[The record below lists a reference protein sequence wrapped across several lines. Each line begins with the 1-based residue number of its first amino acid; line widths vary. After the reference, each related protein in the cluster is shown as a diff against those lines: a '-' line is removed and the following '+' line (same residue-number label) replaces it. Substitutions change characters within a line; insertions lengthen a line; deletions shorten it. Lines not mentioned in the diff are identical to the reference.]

1 MHPDEY
7 HATVA
12 PPLERKDP
20 QMVPETAVATEPD
33 RIFVLPHRDRSGLR
47 ARLTDH
53 VLPQDRPIENELR
66 TVMLEREREGLRG
79 RAQQVR
85 NETAHSYRRISVA
98 TSASRSSAVHTL
110 DLTSRALEISRA
122 IGEERPQGDT

>member
-1 MHPDEY
+1 M
-7 HATVA
+7 A
-12 PPLERKDP
+12 
-20 QMVPETAVATEPD
+20 PETTIAPEPD

-53 VLPQDRPIENELR
+53 VLPEDRPIENELR

-85 NETAHSYRRISVA
+85 TETAHSYRRISVA

-110 DLTSRALEISRA
+110 DLTTRALQLR
-122 IGEERPQGDT
+122 